1 MRDGASAEQLAGG
14 VVLCYMHTEAHEIW
28 PWLSS
33 RAGRQLLEIIRNDAG
48 DKLTVEQSIN
58 MTERLNGL
66 SSDDQ

>member
-1 MRDGASAEQLAGG
+1 M
-14 VVLCYMHTEAHEIW
+14 LCYMHMVEHETW

-33 RAGRQLLEIIRNDAG
+33 RAGHQLLEIIRNDAG
-48 DKLTVEQSIN
+48 DKQTVEQLIN